1 MQQTTDHR
9 PYLTEDEVSEIC
21 APLKTGAAQAR
32 YLIKLGLHVE
42 RKPNGRP
49 LVSRALLATVLTAG
63 APTTPANGPNWG
75 TKPTQPPA
83 RHNRDTTRTR

>member
-1 MQQTTDHR
+1 MQTDQR

-32 YLIKLGLHVE
+32 YFAKLGLHVE

-49 LVSRALLATVLTAG
+49 LVSRALFATVLTAG
-63 APTTPANGPNWG
+63 APTTPTNGPNWG
-75 TKPTQPPA
+75 AKPATPA
-83 RHNRDTTRTR
+83 RPHRTPTTSTR

>member
-1 MQQTTDHR
+1 MQQTDQR
-9 PYLTEDEVSEIC
+9 PYLTEEEVDEIC

-32 YLIKLGLHVE
+32 YLVKLGLHVE

-75 TKPTQPPA
+75 TKPATPA
-83 RHNRDTTRTR
+83 RSPRNSNTHGTR